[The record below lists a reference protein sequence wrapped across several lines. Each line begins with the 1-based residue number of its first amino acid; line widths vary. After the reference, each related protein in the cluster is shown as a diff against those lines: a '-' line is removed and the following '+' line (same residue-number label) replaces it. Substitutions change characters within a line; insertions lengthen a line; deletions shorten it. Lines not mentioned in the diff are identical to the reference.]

1 MNSYISAGCMVVA
14 IVFAAVGIFFGV
26 GLAIEPTEEKE
37 GYMMTLLAMAGL
49 FLIAA
54 GVWR

>member
-1 MNSYISAGCMVVA
+1 MVVA